1 MQIDEI
7 EHREGEG
14 RWERGEKPK
23 AMVVL
28 KEEDAQESSDK
39 VTVLNKAMDKE
50 MVLNEVTEK
59 EEVTK
64 MMVLNKRTSRRLERV
79 AIKS

>member
-28 KEEDAQESSDK
+28 KEEDAQEASDK
-39 VTVLNKAMDKE
+39 VMVLNKAMDKE

-59 EEVTK
+59 EVIIK
-64 MMVLNKRTSRRLERV
+64 KACKAKRGS
-79 AIKS
+79 I